1 MTIKDEKRF
10 ETHTLSLEFC
20 ISKHNNSLIIRGD
33 YNARNL

>member
-10 ETHTLSLEFC
+10 ETHILSLKSC
-20 ISKHNNSLIIRGD
+20 ISKHNNSLIVRGD